1 MKTERGGD
9 VNIAAGTKIG
19 WIKHTVTLSEESPF
33 VFGIELYNQ
42 DSSSL
47 PYTIDYIQ
55 LEAGSDVTEYTTA
68 LWEVVDQAARTMA
81 QNNHQQI
88 IENTSDLDI
97 LNTKIGKIDSSIQRY
112 NWYDPT
118 DTYKQVASNGEDSRN
133 GYTINAD
140 GSITC
145 ERYHSSYGHLML
157 KSTDSTKILEPNTY
171 TISAYVT
178 IGDSI
183 TSTDRRIVLRLG
195 KINYKIITI
204 KTERGSGSTIDG
216 ETKTGW
222 VWATFEITEAEP
234 FIFEIMP

>member
-33 VFGIELYNQ
+33 VFGIEVLNQ
-42 DSSSL
+42 TSSSL

-55 LEAGSDVTEYTTA
+55 LEAGSDVTEYTTV
-68 LWEVVDQAARTMA
+68 LWKVVDQAARIMA

-88 IENTSDLDI
+88 IENTSDLDT

-118 DTYKQVASNGEDSRN
+118 DTYKQVAGNGEDSRD

-145 ERYHSSYGHLML
+145 ERDLFYGQLML

-171 TISAYVT
+171 TISAHVT

-183 TSTDRRIVLRLG
+183 TSTNR
-195 KINYKIITI
+195 
-204 KTERGSGSTIDG
+204 
-216 ETKTGW
+216 
-222 VWATFEITEAEP
+222 
-234 FIFEIMP
+234 